1 MTERMFLYLCEDLVP
16 GPTDHQPDERL
27 ETVIVPWDDAVAMA
41 HDGRIQDA
49 KSILA
54 LLICDRLR
62 TQRSTRPDLL
72 SSSLDP
78 CIS

>member
-1 MTERMFLYLCEDLVP
+1 MLP

-27 ETVIVPWDDAVAMA
+27 ETVILPWEEAVAMA
-41 HDGRIQDA
+41 CDGRIQDA

-62 TQRSTRPDLL
+62 SRSGRTDR
-72 SSSLDP
+72 
-78 CIS
+78 